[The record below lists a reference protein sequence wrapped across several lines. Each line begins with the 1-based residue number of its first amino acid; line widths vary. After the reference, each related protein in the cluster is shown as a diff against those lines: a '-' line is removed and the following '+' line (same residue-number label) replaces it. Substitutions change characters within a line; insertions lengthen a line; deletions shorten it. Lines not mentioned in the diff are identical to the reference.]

1 MAELVRFP
9 IEGMTCTSCVSHI
22 TKAVRKVEGVEVVK
36 VNLGS
41 DSATVGFDP
50 ALTSLRAIAEAIGRA
65 GYEARVDQA
74 EPFVPS
80 ARRGILSRLGIR

>member
-36 VNLGS
+36 VDLGS

-50 ALTSLRAIAEAIGRA
+50 AQTSLTAIAEAIRRA
-65 GYEARVDQA
+65 GYEARVEQA
-74 EPFVPS
+74 EPFVPVP
-80 ARRGILSRLGIR
+80 RRGVLARLGIR